1 MPWCMRCAAELT
13 GLQCRSTDKILS
25 DHKNL
30 VEAIEKKDAVLAGQV
45 ARQHMD
51 RYSENIDTI
60 YQQFD
65 EYFAK

>member
-1 MPWCMRCAAELT
+1 MRP
-13 GLQCRSTDKILS
+13 TDKILS